1 MKNLQFT
8 MYNYQKNENAGLS
21 LIEVLVAMGIAT
33 VAGVLLVAVI
43 VNSTGVFS
51 LQSSKI
57 QTGLNINDSLM
68 QIRDAIKQASG
79 IAANLTEGSVTYTTG
94 SDQLIL
100 KVVSIDSSNNI
111 IENTFDYFVFLQDQ
125 NVLRFKI
132 FPDAQ
137 SSRKSAENILSVSLD
152 SVLFQYF
159 NSGIPPSEVFPAEAA
174 KIRVSLKLKQKVGQS
189 FETNTATSEANLR
202 NSL

>member
-1 MKNLQFT
+1 MK
-8 MYNYQKNENAGLS
+8 GLS

-137 SSRKSAENILSVSLD
+137 SSRKSADKILSVSLD

-159 NSGIPPSEVFPAEAA
+159 NSGIPPSEVLPAEAA

-189 FETNTATSEANLR
+189 FETSTATSEANLR